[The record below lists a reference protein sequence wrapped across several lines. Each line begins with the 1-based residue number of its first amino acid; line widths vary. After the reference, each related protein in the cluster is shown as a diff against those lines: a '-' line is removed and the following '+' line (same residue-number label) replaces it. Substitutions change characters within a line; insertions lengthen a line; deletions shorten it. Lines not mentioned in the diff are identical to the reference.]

1 MHVHSVYFWLNYT
14 APSLE
19 FESGLDSLTQDPNVI
34 AGYFGRPASTD
45 RDVIDSSYSYGL
57 VLVFE
62 DRAAHD
68 AYQEG
73 AAHLT
78 FLDDHL
84 ARWDK
89 VVVHDI
95 DT

>member
-1 MHVHSVYFWLNYT
+1 MHVHNVYFWLNDT
-14 APSLE
+14 TPNPE
-19 FESGLDSLTQDPNVI
+19 FESGLDSLTQDPNVT
-34 AGYFGRPASTD
+34 AGYYGRPASTD

-57 VLVFE
+57 VLVFKDCE
-62 DRAAHD
+62 AHD

-73 AAHLT
+73 TAHLT

-84 ARWDK
+84 TRWNK